1 MAEKPLATAGK
12 TTAGKTA
19 AGNGNAPD
27 GDAPVGDA
35 ITAARGLF
43 TAYGDAISRLDAALG
58 APFRAAV
65 ELVMDAGG
73 HVVVCGMGKSGLIG
87 RKIAA
92 TLASTGTP
100 SLFLHPA
107 EAIHGDLGMVR
118 SGDVVILI
126 SNSGE
131 TEEIVRLLPAFQR
144 LEARII
150 AMTAAEDSSMARA
163 AQIVL
168 DISVDREACPLN
180 LAPTTSALNTLVL
193 GDAIAVALMEAR
205 GFEPADFART
215 HPGGALGRR
224 LLTRVRDAMRT
235 DHLPFVAADLPV
247 QEAIMVMTEGRL
259 GMALVG
265 SADDLSGV
273 LTDGDLRRLLMNGVD
288 LATTPVR
295 DVASATPLTISGDSL
310 MADAEARMQEARVQC
325 LVVTAANGHVEGVI
339 QIFE

>member
-1 MAEKPLATAGK
+1 MADKPQKDAGRI
-12 TTAGKTA
+12 
-19 AGNGNAPD
+19 
-27 GDAPVGDA
+27 DA
-35 ITAARGLF
+35 ITAAHGLF

-58 APFRAAV
+58 APFTAAV
-65 ELVMDAGG
+65 DMILDADG

-144 LEARII
+144 LDARII
-150 AMTAAEDSSMARA
+150 AMTAAEQSSMSRA

-193 GDAIAVALMEAR
+193 GDAISVALMEAR

-224 LLTRVRDAMRT
+224 LLTRVRDAMRS
-235 DHLPFVAADLPV
+235 DSLPFVAADLPV
-247 QEAIMVMTEGRL
+247 QEAIMAMTEGRL
-259 GMALVG
+259 GLALVG
-265 SADDLSGV
+265 SAEDLRGI
-273 LTDGDLRRLLMNGVD
+273 LTDGDLRRLLMNGAD
-288 LATTPVR
+288 LATTPVSA
-295 DVASATPLTISGDSL
+295 VASQSPLTISSDSL

-325 LVVTAANGHVEGVI
+325 LVVTGENGHVEGVI

>member
-1 MAEKPLATAGK
+1 MADDSRNRKSPQDSTSD
-12 TTAGKTA
+12 A
-19 AGNGNAPD
+19 AIG
-27 GDAPVGDA
+27 
-35 ITAARGLF
+35 AARGLF
-43 TAYGDAISRLDAALG
+43 AAYGSAITRLDANLG
-58 APFRAAV
+58 APFAAAV
-65 ELVMDAGG
+65 DLVMKAGG

-118 SGDVVILI
+118 RGDVVILI

-131 TEEIVRLLPAFQR
+131 TEEIVRILPAFQR
-144 LEARII
+144 LDARII
-150 AMTAAEDSSMARA
+150 AMTASAGSSLSKAAE
-163 AQIVL
+163 ITL

-205 GFEPADFART
+205 GFEEADFAHT

-224 LLTRVRDAMRT
+224 LLTRVRDAMRA
-235 DHLPFVAADLPV
+235 DNLPFVDPDLPV
-247 QEAIMVMTEGRL
+247 QDAIITMTEGRL
-259 GMALVG
+259 GLALVG
-265 SADDLSGV
+265 TADALTGI
-273 LTDGDLRRLLMNGVD
+273 LTDGDLRRLLMRGVD
-288 LATTPVR
+288 LASTPVSK
-295 DVASATPLTISGDSL
+295 VASPSPLTIAGDL
-310 MADAEARMQEARVQC
+310 LIADAEARMQESRVQC
-325 LVVTAANGHVEGVI
+325 LVVTDDNGRVEGVV

>member
-1 MAEKPLATAGK
+1 MS
-12 TTAGKTA
+12 
-19 AGNGNAPD
+19 
-27 GDAPVGDA
+27 V
-35 ITAARGLF
+35 
-43 TAYGDAISRLDAALG
+43 AYGAVSTPEQRNQERAFVESVVRAEAEAVASISDALG
-58 APFRAAV
+58 ENVHQAIDV
-65 ELVMDAGG
+65 LVGCADGG
-73 HVVVCGMGKSGLIG
+73 GSIVVSGMGKSGLIG

-92 TLASTGTP
+92 TFASTGTP

-118 SGDVVILI
+118 SGDVMILI

-131 TEEIVRLLPAFQR
+131 TEEIVRLLPALQR
-144 LEARII
+144 LDAKII
-150 AMTAAEDSSMARA
+150 ALTAGRSSSMART

-205 GFEPADFART
+205 GFQAADFAMT

-224 LLTRVRDAMRT
+224 LLTRVRDQMRS
-235 DHLPFVAADLPV
+235 DSLPFVDAAAPV
-247 QEAIMVMTEGRL
+247 QDAILVMTEGRL

-265 SADDLSGV
+265 GPDDLQGV
-273 LTDGDLRRLLMNGVD
+273 LTDGDLRRLLLRGVD
-288 LATTPVR
+288 LATTAVGE
-295 DVASATPLTISGDSL
+295 VASANPLTIGADQL
-310 MADAEARMQEARVQC
+310 MADAEERMQESRVQC
-325 LVVTAANGHVEGVI
+325 LVVTDDNDRVVGIV

>member
-1 MAEKPLATAGK
+1 MADDSRNRKSPQDST
-12 TTAGKTA
+12 
-19 AGNGNAPD
+19 
-27 GDAPVGDA
+27 GDAA
-35 ITAARGLF
+35 IGAARGLF
-43 TAYGDAISRLDAALG
+43 AAYGSAITRLDANLG
-58 APFRAAV
+58 SPFAAAV
-65 ELVMDAGG
+65 ELVMKAGG

-118 SGDVVILI
+118 RGDVVILI

-131 TEEIVRLLPAFQR
+131 TEEIVRILPAFQR
-144 LEARII
+144 LDARII
-150 AMTAAEDSSMARA
+150 AMTASAGSSLSKAAE
-163 AQIVL
+163 ITL

-205 GFEPADFART
+205 GFEEADFART

-224 LLTRVRDAMRT
+224 LLTRVRDAMRA
-235 DHLPFVAADLPV
+235 DNLPFVDPDLPV
-247 QEAIMVMTEGRL
+247 QDAIIAMTEGRL
-259 GMALVG
+259 GLALVG
-265 SADDLSGV
+265 TADALTGI
-273 LTDGDLRRLLMNGVD
+273 LTDGDLRRLLMRGVD
-288 LATTPVR
+288 LAGTPVSE
-295 DVASATPLTISGDSL
+295 VASPSPLTIAGDLL
-310 MADAEARMQEARVQC
+310 MADAEARMQESRVQC
-325 LVVTAANGHVEGVI
+325 LVVTDDNGRVEGVV

>member
-1 MAEKPLATAGK
+1 MM
-12 TTAGKTA
+12 
-19 AGNGNAPD
+19 PD
-27 GDAPVGDA
+27 KAVQADNRSEGLAPVP
-35 ITAARGLF
+35 AARRLF
-43 TAYGDAISRLDAALG
+43 TAYGDAITRLDNALG
-58 APFRAAV
+58 APFEAAV
-65 ELVMDAGG
+65 EMILATSG

-118 SGDVVILI
+118 SGDVMILI

-131 TEEIVRLLPAFQR
+131 TEEIVRLLPALQR
-144 LEARII
+144 LDARII
-150 AMTAAEDSSMARA
+150 ALTAGQASSMARA

-180 LAPTTSALNTLVL
+180 LAPTTSAMNTLVL

-205 GFEPADFART
+205 GFEAADFAMT

-224 LLTRVRDAMRT
+224 LLTRVRDQMRS
-235 DHLPFVAADLPV
+235 DALPFVDAGAPV
-247 QEAIMVMTEGRL
+247 QDAVLVMTEGRL

-265 SADDLSGV
+265 SADNLQGV
-273 LTDGDLRRLLMNGVD
+273 VTDGDLRRLLVRGVD
-288 LATTPVR
+288 LATTPVGE
-295 DVASATPLTISGDSL
+295 VASSSPLTITADQL
-310 MADAEARMQEARVQC
+310 MADAEARMQESRVQC
-325 LVVTAANGHVEGVI
+325 LVVTDGSDHVVGVV

>member
-1 MAEKPLATAGK
+1 MM
-12 TTAGKTA
+12 
-19 AGNGNAPD
+19 PD
-27 GDAPVGDA
+27 KAVQADNRSEGLAPVP
-35 ITAARGLF
+35 AARRLF
-43 TAYGDAISRLDAALG
+43 TAYGDAITRLDNALG
-58 APFRAAV
+58 APFEAAV
-65 ELVMDAGG
+65 EMILATSG

-118 SGDVVILI
+118 SGDVMILI

-131 TEEIVRLLPAFQR
+131 TEEIVRLLPALQR
-144 LEARII
+144 LDARII
-150 AMTAAEDSSMARA
+150 ALTAGQASSMARA

-180 LAPTTSALNTLVL
+180 LAPTTSAMNTLVL

-205 GFEPADFART
+205 GFEAADFAMT

-224 LLTRVRDAMRT
+224 LLTRVRDQMRS
-235 DHLPFVAADLPV
+235 DALPFVDAGAPV
-247 QEAIMVMTEGRL
+247 QDAILVMTEGRL

-265 SADDLSGV
+265 SADNLQGV
-273 LTDGDLRRLLMNGVD
+273 VTDGDLRRLLVRGVD
-288 LATTPVR
+288 LATTPVGE
-295 DVASATPLTISGDSL
+295 VASSSPLTITADQL
-310 MADAEARMQEARVQC
+310 MADAEARMQESRVQC
-325 LVVTAANGHVEGVI
+325 LVVTDGSDHVVGVV

>member
-1 MAEKPLATAGK
+1 MITGPGMADKAKQNTAD
-12 TTAGKTA
+12 TAS
-19 AGNGNAPD
+19 
-27 GDAPVGDA
+27 

-43 TAYGDAISRLDAALG
+43 AAYGDAITRLDGALG
-58 APFRAAV
+58 TPFSAAV
-65 ELVMDAGG
+65 DLVMKAGG

-118 SGDVVILI
+118 RGDVVVLI

-150 AMTAAEDSSMARA
+150 AMTASSSSSLANAAE
-163 AQIVL
+163 ITL

-205 GFEPADFART
+205 GFEEADFART
-215 HPGGALGRR
+215 HPGGSLGRR

-235 DHLPFVAADLPV
+235 DNLPFVAPDMPV
-247 QEAIMVMTEGRL
+247 QDAIITMTEGRL
-259 GMALVG
+259 GIALVG
-265 SADDLSGV
+265 RPDALSGI
-273 LTDGDLRRLLMNGVD
+273 LTDGDLRRLVMRGAD
-288 LATTPVR
+288 LATTPVSAA
-295 DVASATPLTISGDSL
+295 ASANPLTIDGDL
-310 MADAEARMQEARVQC
+310 LIADAEARMQESRVQC
-325 LVVTAANGHVEGVI
+325 LVVTGADGRVEGVV

>member
-1 MAEKPLATAGK
+1 MPDKALQAENRSEGL
-12 TTAGKTA
+12 
-19 AGNGNAPD
+19 
-27 GDAPVGDA
+27 APVP
-35 ITAARGLF
+35 AARRLF
-43 TAYGDAISRLDAALG
+43 AAYGDAISRLNDALG
-58 APFRAAV
+58 APFEAAV
-65 ELVMDAGG
+65 EMILATSG

-118 SGDVVILI
+118 PGDVMILI

-131 TEEIVRLLPAFQR
+131 TEEIVRLLPALQR
-144 LEARII
+144 LDAKII
-150 AMTAAEDSSMARA
+150 ALTAGHASSMARA

-180 LAPTTSALNTLVL
+180 LAPTTSAMNTLVI

-205 GFEPADFART
+205 GFEAADFAMT

-224 LLTRVRDAMRT
+224 LLTRVRDQMRS
-235 DHLPFVAADLPV
+235 DALPFVDAGAPV
-247 QEAIMVMTEGRL
+247 QDAILVMTEGRL

-265 SADDLSGV
+265 SADGLQGV
-273 LTDGDLRRLLMNGVD
+273 LTDGDLRRLLVRGAD
-288 LATTPVR
+288 LAKTPVGE
-295 DVASATPLTISGDSL
+295 VASTSPLTIGADQL
-310 MADAEARMQEARVQC
+310 MADAEARMQESRVQC
-325 LVVTAANGHVEGVI
+325 LVVTDESDRVDGVV
-339 QIFE
+339 QLFG

>member
-1 MAEKPLATAGK
+1 MADKSRNSKSPQDST
-12 TTAGKTA
+12 
-19 AGNGNAPD
+19 
-27 GDAPVGDA
+27 GDAA
-35 ITAARGLF
+35 IGAARGLF
-43 TAYGDAISRLDAALG
+43 AAYGSAITRLDANLD
-58 APFRAAV
+58 APFTAAV
-65 ELVMDAGG
+65 ELVMKAGG

-118 SGDVVILI
+118 RGDVVILI

-131 TEEIVRLLPAFQR
+131 TEEIVRILPAFQR
-144 LEARII
+144 LDARII
-150 AMTAAEDSSMARA
+150 AMTASAGSSLSKAAE
-163 AQIVL
+163 ITL

-205 GFEPADFART
+205 GFEEADFART

-224 LLTRVRDAMRT
+224 LLTRVRDAMRA
-235 DHLPFVAADLPV
+235 DNLPFVDPDLPV
-247 QEAIMVMTEGRL
+247 QDAIIAMTEGRL
-259 GMALVG
+259 GLALVG
-265 SADDLSGV
+265 TADALTGI
-273 LTDGDLRRLLMNGVD
+273 LTDGDLRRLLMRGVD
-288 LATTPVR
+288 LASTPVSE
-295 DVASATPLTISGDSL
+295 VASPSPLTIAGDL
-310 MADAEARMQEARVQC
+310 LIADAEARMQESRVQC
-325 LVVTAANGHVEGVI
+325 LVVTDDNGRVEGVV

>member
-1 MAEKPLATAGK
+1 MPDKALQAENRSEGL
-12 TTAGKTA
+12 
-19 AGNGNAPD
+19 
-27 GDAPVGDA
+27 APVQ
-35 ITAARGLF
+35 AARRLF
-43 TAYGDAISRLDAALG
+43 AAYGDAISRLNDALG
-58 APFRAAV
+58 APFEAAV
-65 ELVMDAGG
+65 EMILATSG

-118 SGDVVILI
+118 PGDVMILI

-131 TEEIVRLLPAFQR
+131 TEEIVRLLPALQR
-144 LEARII
+144 LDAKII
-150 AMTAAEDSSMARA
+150 ALTAGHASSMARA

-180 LAPTTSALNTLVL
+180 LAPTTSAMNTLVI

-205 GFEPADFART
+205 GFEAADFAMT

-224 LLTRVRDAMRT
+224 LLTRVRDQMRS
-235 DHLPFVAADLPV
+235 DALPFVDAGAPV
-247 QEAIMVMTEGRL
+247 QDAILVMTEGRL

-265 SADDLSGV
+265 SADGLQGV
-273 LTDGDLRRLLMNGVD
+273 LTDGDLRRLLVRGAD
-288 LATTPVR
+288 LAKTPVGE
-295 DVASATPLTISGDSL
+295 VASTSPLTIGADQL
-310 MADAEARMQEARVQC
+310 MADAEARMQESRVQC
-325 LVVTAANGHVEGVI
+325 LVVTDESDRVVGVV

>member
-1 MAEKPLATAGK
+1 MPDKVLKADAG
-12 TTAGKTA
+12 AG
-19 AGNGNAPD
+19 GL
-27 GDAPVGDA
+27 APVP
-35 ITAARGLF
+35 AARRLF
-43 TAYGDAISRLDAALG
+43 AAYGDAISRLDKALG
-58 APFRAAV
+58 APFEATV
-65 ELVMDAGG
+65 EMILATAG

-118 SGDVVILI
+118 PGDVMILI

-131 TEEIVRLLPAFQR
+131 TEEIVRLLPALQR
-144 LEARII
+144 LDAKII
-150 AMTAAEDSSMARA
+150 ALTAGQGSSMARA

-180 LAPTTSALNTLVL
+180 LAPTTSAMNTLVL

-205 GFEPADFART
+205 GFEAADFAMT

-224 LLTRVRDAMRT
+224 LLTRVRDQMRS
-235 DHLPFVAADLPV
+235 DALPFVDAGALV
-247 QEAIMVMTEGRL
+247 QDAILVMTEGRL

-265 SADDLSGV
+265 SADDLQGV
-273 LTDGDLRRLLMNGVD
+273 LTDGDLRRLLLRGVD
-288 LATTPVR
+288 LAKTPVGE
-295 DVASATPLTISGDSL
+295 VASSRPLTISADQL
-310 MADAEARMQEARVQC
+310 MADAEARMQESRVQC
-325 LVVTAANGHVEGVI
+325 LVVTDATDRVVGVV

>member
-1 MAEKPLATAGK
+1 M
-12 TTAGKTA
+12 
-19 AGNGNAPD
+19 PD
-27 GDAPVGDA
+27 KAVQADNRSEGLAPVP
-35 ITAARGLF
+35 AARRLLA
-43 TAYGDAISRLDAALG
+43 AYGDAITRLDNALG
-58 APFRAAV
+58 APFEAAV
-65 ELVMDAGG
+65 EMILATSG

-118 SGDVVILI
+118 SGDVMILI

-131 TEEIVRLLPAFQR
+131 TEEIVRLLPALQR
-144 LEARII
+144 LDAKII
-150 AMTAAEDSSMARA
+150 ALTAGQASSMARA

-180 LAPTTSALNTLVL
+180 LAPTTSAMNTLVL

-205 GFEPADFART
+205 GFEAADFAMT

-224 LLTRVRDAMRT
+224 LLTRVRDQMRS
-235 DHLPFVAADLPV
+235 DALPFVDAGAPV
-247 QEAIMVMTEGRL
+247 QDAILVMTEGRL

-265 SADDLSGV
+265 SADNLQGV
-273 LTDGDLRRLLMNGVD
+273 VTDGDLRRLLVRGVD
-288 LATTPVR
+288 LAATPVGE
-295 DVASATPLTISGDSL
+295 VASSSPLTITADQL
-310 MADAEARMQEARVQC
+310 MADAEARMQESRVQC
-325 LVVTAANGHVEGVI
+325 LVVTDGSDHVVGVV

>member
-1 MAEKPLATAGK
+1 MADDSRNRKSPQDST
-12 TTAGKTA
+12 
-19 AGNGNAPD
+19 
-27 GDAPVGDA
+27 GDAA
-35 ITAARGLF
+35 IVAARGLF
-43 TAYGDAISRLDAALG
+43 AAYGSAITRLDANLG
-58 APFRAAV
+58 APFAAAV
-65 ELVMDAGG
+65 ELVMKAGG

-118 SGDVVILI
+118 RGDVVILI

-131 TEEIVRLLPAFQR
+131 TEEIVRILPAFQR
-144 LEARII
+144 LDARII
-150 AMTAAEDSSMARA
+150 AMTASAGSSLSKAAE
-163 AQIVL
+163 ITL

-205 GFEPADFART
+205 GFEEADFART

-224 LLTRVRDAMRT
+224 LLTRVRDAMRA
-235 DHLPFVAADLPV
+235 DNLPFVDPDLPV
-247 QEAIMVMTEGRL
+247 QDAIIAMTEGRL
-259 GMALVG
+259 GLALVG
-265 SADDLSGV
+265 TADALTGI
-273 LTDGDLRRLLMNGVD
+273 LTDGDLRRLLMRGVD
-288 LATTPVR
+288 LAGTPVSE
-295 DVASATPLTISGDSL
+295 VASPSPLTIAGDL
-310 MADAEARMQEARVQC
+310 LIADAEARMQESRVQC
-325 LVVTAANGHVEGVI
+325 LVVTDDNGRVEGVV